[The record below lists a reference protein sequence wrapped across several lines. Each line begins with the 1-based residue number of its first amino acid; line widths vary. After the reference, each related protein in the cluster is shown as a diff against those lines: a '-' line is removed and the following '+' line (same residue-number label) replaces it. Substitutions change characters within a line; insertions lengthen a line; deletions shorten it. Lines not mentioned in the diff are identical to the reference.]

1 MIRMMDWM
9 SLEGGG
15 GIGATVVATVRI
27 LLLLI
32 VNLPLAGMMMMIL
45 EEANL
50 EGSPSPKLRIG
61 TTIATLMMTMMIIV
75 EVVTHLTVLDHPE
88 AGLGVIQTIPILPIR
103 VVLGPGPDRDRC
115 P

>member
-1 MIRMMDWM
+1 MDWM

-15 GIGATVVATVRI
+15 GIGATVVATARI
-27 LLLLI
+27 PLLRL

-50 EGSPSPKLRIG
+50 EGSPSPKQRIG
-61 TTIATLMMTMMIIV
+61 TTIAIWMMMIIV
-75 EVVTHLTVLDHPE
+75 EVVTHRTVLDHPE